1 MNPKKRR
8 NVIILIVLGILTLV
22 VIYRQV
28 FTESDFD
35 RQYRE
40 NQEKAAAQQTATPD
54 APEAPTGTPAATPA
68 AVPAAA
74 TPAAG
79 APAQGSAFQ
88 RADVNIDELIAGIK
102 EVDFDYDEVA
112 ADVNPM
118 TPLVGPFAPQH
129 VADGAE
135 GGTESMMAQRQDVQK
150 LVRNLTVTGI
160 MWDQFDPMAV
170 VRFPVQG
177 EMISEVVT
185 RGFEFPELGVTVHDI
200 ETDRVTLNVNGM
212 LVPIELEER

>member
-1 MNPKKRR
+1 MNPKQRR
-8 NVIILIVLGILTLV
+8 NVIILVVLGIATLGV
-22 VIYRQV
+22 LYWQF
-28 FTESDFD
+28 FTESEFD

-40 NQEKAAAQQTATPD
+40 NQEKAATQPAATPG
-54 APEAPTGTPAATPA
+54 APAAPAGTPAVTPAATQA
-68 AVPAAA
+68 GA

-88 RADVNIDELIAGIK
+88 RADVDIDELIAGIK

-118 TPLVGPFAPQH
+118 TPLVGPFAPQQIAQGES
-129 VADGAE
+129 ADGP
-135 GGTESMMAQRQDVQK
+135 ESIAQRQDIQK

-177 EMISEVVT
+177 ELISEVVT
-185 RGFEFPELGVTVHDI
+185 RGFEFPDMGVTVHDI
-200 ETDRVTLNVNGM
+200 ETDRVTLNVDGM
-212 LVPIELEER
+212 LIPIELEER

>member
-1 MNPKKRR
+1 MNPKQRR
-8 NVIILIVLGILTLV
+8 NVIILVVLGIATLGV
-22 VIYRQV
+22 LYWQF
-28 FTESDFD
+28 FTESEFD

-40 NQEKAAAQQTATPD
+40 NQEKAAAQPAATPG
-54 APEAPTGTPAATPA
+54 APAAPAGAPAATPA
-68 AVPAAA
+68 ATPAAA

-88 RADVNIDELIAGIK
+88 RADVDIDELIAGIK

-118 TPLVGPFAPQH
+118 TPLVGPFAPQQI
-129 VADGAE
+129 AQGESAGGAE
-135 GGTESMMAQRQDVQK
+135 TMAQRQDIQK

-177 EMISEVVT
+177 EVISEVVT

-200 ETDRVTLNVNGM
+200 ETDRVTLNVDGM
-212 LVPIELEER
+212 LIPIELEER